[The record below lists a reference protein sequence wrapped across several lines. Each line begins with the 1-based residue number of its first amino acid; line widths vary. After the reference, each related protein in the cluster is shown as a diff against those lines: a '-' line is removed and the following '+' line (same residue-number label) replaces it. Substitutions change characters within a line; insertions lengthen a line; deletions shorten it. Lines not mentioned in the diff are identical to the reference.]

1 VKALLMVALA
11 IILLSAC
18 GGAGEDCRPDF
29 VGPPSPG
36 FQHLPVCDDTASVRL
51 VDRRTQPEVP
61 L

>member
-1 VKALLMVALA
+1 MVALA